1 MRDDWSYPRGD
12 VYIVDLGLYRGSI
25 QGGKR
30 PAVVMQNDVGN
41 FYSDIMEVVPLT
53 SCIKKADME
62 THFLL
67 QNVPFL
73 KKDSMGIGE
82 QPQPVSK
89 KQILKYIG
97 RLEPEQ
103 IREVERA
110 LLVEF
115 GISVIPECV
124 EAP

>member
-1 MRDDWSYPRGD
+1 M
-12 VYIVDLGLYRGSI
+12 LCNFLY
-25 QGGKR
+25 
-30 PAVVMQNDVGN
+30 
-41 FYSDIMEVVPLT
+41 FYYAT
-53 SCIKKADME
+53 N
-62 THFLL
+62 T
-67 QNVPFL
+67 
-73 KKDSMGIGE
+73 MGIGE

>member
-1 MRDDWSYPRGD
+1 MRDDWNYHRGD